1 MKREDLAKLGLDDTA
16 IDAVMALNGKAIE
29 ANKTAAANATAELE
43 TTKAQLTE
51 ANTVIE
57 SFKAMKPEELQA
69 AANNWKAKYEQAEK
83 DFGTKLATMQFET
96 ELDTALAGAKVKN
109 AKAVKALLS
118 SDDLR
123 DAAGKFIP
131 ERLASQIE
139 KIKTEAD
146 YLFESDVKLPELVK
160 GGNNQSVVSDAFTD
174 AMRKGANLATPSK

>member
-1 MKREDLAKLGLDDTA
+1 MKREDLKALGLEETV

-43 TTKAQLTE
+43 TVKAQLTE
-51 ANTVIE
+51 ANNQINN
-57 SFKAMKPEELQA
+57 FKGMKTQEEVDA
-69 AANNWKAKYEQAEK
+69 AVGEWKTKLENAEK
-83 DFGTKLATMQFET
+83 DFQGKLANMQFES

-131 ERLASQIE
+131 ERLTSQIE

-146 YLFESDVKLPELVK
+146 YLFESDTPTPRIVTNS
-160 GGNNQSVVSDAFTD
+160 NNQTVVTDALEV
-174 AMRKGANLATPSK
+174 AMRKGAGLTTK